1 MIRGTPAVTNSVS
14 VRLADVFGTGISGL
28 LWSRDA
34 DGFSTTLH
42 FLDFSGGVKPYL
54 LNVMDNHIG
63 ATTRVTYESS
73 TKFYL
78 QDQQQPATRWKTP
91 LPFPVQVVSKVE
103 VIDAISGGRLTTE
116 YSYHHGYWDG
126 VEREFRGFG
135 RVDQRDT
142 EVFDNPTGSY
152 SPPTETRTW
161 FHLGPVDGTQFG
173 DWQEANFS
181 NEFWPGDSQM
191 LEKCPGD
198 RPQSREL
205 TAPSET

>member
-1 MIRGTPAVTNSVS
+1 MIRGTPAVTNSDN

-91 LPFPVQVVSKVE
+91 LPFTVQVVSKVE

-142 EVFDNPTGSY
+142 EVFNIQPDLIRHRLKHAPGFISDRLMERSLATGERRISAT
-152 SPPTETRTW
+152 SSGRVIHKSWSVPR
-161 FHLGPVDGTQFG
+161 
-173 DWQEANFS
+173 
-181 NEFWPGDSQM
+181 
-191 LEKCPGD
+191 
-198 RPQSREL
+198 R
-205 TAPSET
+205 